1 MSVATDRRLQMNEI
15 ITKEVVVV
23 SYDPTWPLQFEEL
36 KRMIEPILKPWLVGI
51 KHVGSTS
58 VPGLSAK
65 PIIDVDCV
73 IPRNDF
79 EMVLQALTRNG
90 FVNRGDLGIPDR
102 YAIAGPKLAFHYHM
116 YVTFPDAQSY
126 REHIALRD
134 WLISHPEDKERYA
147 LLKRKLAETHR
158 FDIDS
163 YIEGKSAFIQ
173 DILVRQNV
181 RIEKKE

>member
-1 MSVATDRRLQMNEI
+1 MNEI
-15 ITKEVVVV
+15 VTKEVVVV
-23 SYDPTWPLQFEEL
+23 SYDPNWPLQFEEF
-36 KRMIEPILKPWLVGI
+36 KGWIEPILKPWLVGFE
-51 KHVGSTS
+51 HVGSTA

-73 IPRNDF
+73 IRRNDL
-79 EMVLQALTRNG
+79 EVVLQTLSLHG

-102 YAIAGPKLAFHYHM
+102 YAIAGPKLPFKYHF

-126 REHIALRD
+126 LEHTALRD
-134 WLISHPEDKERYA
+134 WLRSHPEDKERYA
-147 LLKRKLAETHR
+147 SLKRGLAQTHR

-163 YIEGKSAFIQ
+163 YIEGKSAFIH
-173 DILVRQNV
+173 DILVRQKV